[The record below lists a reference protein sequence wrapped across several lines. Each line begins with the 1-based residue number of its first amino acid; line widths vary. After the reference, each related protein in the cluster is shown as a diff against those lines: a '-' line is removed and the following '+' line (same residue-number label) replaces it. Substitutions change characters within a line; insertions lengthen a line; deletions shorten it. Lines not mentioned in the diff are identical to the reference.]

1 MDPVTISLAVGVA
14 SKAFSAIKQGFA
26 VGRDIEQMSGD
37 IGRWMGA
44 VSDVDNA
51 EKQAKNPPLFGKL
64 FKAGSIEEAAMA
76 AYAAKKKL
84 EEQRYELKMFL
95 NLTHGPGAYDE
106 LLQMEG
112 QIRKQRQRTIYKQ
125 QQMRQQIGEGIAW
138 LFLALVVGGALLLL
152 ASIFSGKS
160 YADGFK
166 YKPRG
171 YTEQQKIWQNKII
184 KKQMVTCRLKS
195 QKVYMGKM
203 ACIYV
208 AAGGTKNKTYEIEF
222 TDVHIG
228 CPRQYSCVY
237 NPGSKEPQIGDVMK
251 SLKSAVK
258 GK

>member
-95 NLTHGPGAYDE
+95 NLTHGPQAYNE

-112 QIRKQRQRTIYKQ
+112 QIRKQRQETIYKQ
-125 QQMRQQIGEGIAW
+125 QQLRRQVGEGIGW
-138 LFLALVVGGALLLL
+138 VFLILVMGGFLLLL
-152 ASIFSGKS
+152 ASIFSSKAYG
-160 YADGFK
+160 D
-166 YKPRG
+166 G
-171 YTEQQKIWQNKII
+171 YTYKSKKYTKQQKIHQGVL
-184 KKQMVTCRLKS
+184 KKNVYVTCRLKK
-195 QKVYMGKM
+195 QKVVKDKM
-203 ACIYV
+203 ACIYEG
-208 AAGGTKNKTYEIEF
+208 ANKTYELEF
-222 TDVHIG
+222 ADVRVG
-228 CPRQYSCVY
+228 CPRQYKCIH
-237 NPGSKEPQIGDVMK
+237 NPNSKEPNINDVME
-251 SLKSAVK
+251 SLRSITK
-258 GK
+258 

>member
-84 EEQRYELKMFL
+84 EEQRYELKTFL

-112 QIRKQRQRTIYKQ
+112 QIRKERQQTIYKQ
-125 QQMRQQIGEGIAW
+125 QQLRRQLGEAITW
-138 LFLALVVGGALLLL
+138 VIVALCVGGFAVLL
-152 ASIFSGKS
+152 ASVWSKRAN
-160 YADGFK
+160 ADGYK
-166 YKPRG
+166 YKPKD
-171 YTEQQKIWQNKII
+171 YTEQQKIWQNKKE
-184 KKQMVTCRLKS
+184 KKKYTTCRLKKRIKS
-195 QKVYMGKM
+195 KSGQM
-203 ACIYV
+203 ACIYI
-208 AAGGTKNKTYEIEF
+208 GNNQTYEMMIESW
-222 TDVHIG
+222 
-228 CPRQYSCVY
+228 CPKQYKCIY
-237 NPGSKEPQIGDVMK
+237 NPWGKEPNIDDVID
-251 SLKSAVK
+251 SLNNATK

>member
-84 EEQRYELKMFL
+84 EEQRYELKTFL
-95 NLTHGPGAYDE
+95 NMTHGPGAYDE
-106 LLQMEG
+106 LLAMEG
-112 QIRKQRQRTIYKQ
+112 QIRKQRQETVYKQ
-125 QQMRQQIGEGIAW
+125 QQMRRQIGEAITWLLVAGI
-138 LFLALVVGGALLLL
+138 VGGFALLV
-152 ASIFSGKS
+152 ASVFFNK
-160 YADGFK
+160 AHAKD
-166 YKPRG
+166 
-171 YTEQQKIWQNKII
+171 YTRAQKIWRGDII
-184 KKQMVTCRLKS
+184 EKQMVTCRLKT

-222 TDVHIG
+222 TDIHIG
-228 CPRQYSCVY
+228 CPRQYQCVY

-251 SLKSAVK
+251 SLKNAVK